1 MIIGAYVL
9 FAIVVIT
16 VPTVVFIVA
25 LPDQADN
32 ITTTTATATTTTTTN
47 CNTSSIH

>member
-25 LPDQADN
+25 LPEQADN
-32 ITTTTATATTTTTTN
+32 QSCEMSRI
-47 CNTSSIH
+47 